1 MVDPAE
7 ADREQQGNL
16 AGSALMHIED
26 AYLVAEPNFDD
37 AEYTLEEWHALSS
50 FADRLSAAA
59 RAFKKH
65 CHKQI
70 AQELGIGSKAGV
82 RFGDHFIREGQG
94 GTWKVKEPQALKDFI
109 RDLDAWEVVNV
120 ASPGAVTMTR
130 LSQFLEGLGA
140 DSSAAI
146 DTFFE
151 REPDGSLITVTPIDK
166 APKFAAKM
174 EHGERY
180 IPKPKKPAKPR
191 LEASK

>member
-1 MVDPAE
+1 MTDPAE
-7 ADREQQGNL
+7 ADREREGNL

-37 AEYTLEEWHALSS
+37 AEYTLEEWHALAS

-65 CHKQI
+65 CHNQI
-70 AQELGIGSKAGV
+70 AQGLGIGSKAGV

-94 GTWKVKEPQALKDFI
+94 GTWKVKNPEGLREFI
-109 RDLDAWEVVNV
+109 ADVDGWDMVNLS
-120 ASPGAVTMTR
+120 APGAVTYTR
-130 LSQFLEGLGA
+130 LKEFLIA
-140 DSSAAI
+140 AKWSAETI
-146 DTFFE
+146 DTFME

-166 APKFAAKM
+166 APKFAAKLS
-174 EHGERY
+174 HGERY

-191 LEASK
+191 LEAGE